1 MDFSDFKL
9 DGIDSQSLGPAYLN
23 ERSPLLD
30 RIAGNTNTLHGYGDL
45 VKISLRQSGRELVEA
60 LCMNFAS
67 SKLYMSSIVK
77 ISVLL
82 KSSMFF
88 MLP

>member
-1 MDFSDFKL
+1 MDLSDFKS
-9 DGIDSQSLGPAYLN
+9 DGIDSQSLAYLN

-30 RIAGNTNTLHGYGDL
+30 RIVGNTNTLLGYGDL

-67 SKLYMSSIVK
+67 SKLYMSSIVEEK
-77 ISVLL
+77 CAC
-82 KSSMFF
+82 
-88 MLP
+88 